1 MQSLNAIADVRRQV
15 ADWHRAGE
23 RVALVP
29 TMGNLHEGHL
39 VLVDRA
45 REQADRVV
53 VSVFVNPT
61 QFVQGEDFDSYPR
74 TPEEDAE
81 LLRRRRA
88 DVVFLPEEAE
98 IYPRGREGISFV
110 EVPGISEQLC
120 GASRPGHF
128 RGVATVVMKLFH
140 IVQPDVA
147 IFGEKDFQQL
157 AVLRR
162 MAEDLSM
169 AVELVGVSTVRET
182 DGLAMSSRNRY
193 LSPNE
198 RQKAPALYR
207 MLMGLAAHIESG
219 ERDIMKLEG
228 EGMARLAEAGFE
240 PEYVS
245 VRRADDLQLPRGD
258 EKDLV
263 LLAAARLGRA
273 RLIDNL
279 IVTV

>member
-1 MQSLNAIADVRRQV
+1 MQSLNAIADVRCQV

-74 TPEEDAE
+74 TPGEDAE
-81 LLRRRRA
+81 LLRVRRA
-88 DVVFLPEEAE
+88 DVMFLPEEAE
-98 IYPRGREGISFV
+98 IYPRGREGNSFV

-128 RGVATVVMKLFH
+128 RGVATVVMKLFN

-169 AVELVGVSTVRET
+169 AVKLVGVPTLRET

-207 MLMGLAAHIESG
+207 MLKGLAARIESG
-219 ERDIMKLEG
+219 ERDIMRLEG

-258 EKDLV
+258 ENALV

-279 IVTV
+279 KLTV